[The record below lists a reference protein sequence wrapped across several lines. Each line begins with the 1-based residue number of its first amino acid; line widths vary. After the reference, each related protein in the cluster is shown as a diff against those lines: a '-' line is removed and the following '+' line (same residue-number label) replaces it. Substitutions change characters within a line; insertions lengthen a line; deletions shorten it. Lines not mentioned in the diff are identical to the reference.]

1 MRLVPVTSSKYNI
14 VIVNCESLKK
24 ECQVWLQGWY
34 WEYVPSKHIWMH
46 QGQRRHQNT
55 WKTHM
60 TLKAGTPVRA
70 ISPTVRSLLFP
81 KCLQCIETY
90 QRSISLSTMLRT
102 LYAAFMY
109 RQRQIYMSCKIY
121 NTKTEYNY
129 STVVWMIYNSLLGQL
144 SSRWIRLWLNSQW
157 LWWTRRTAHTLSSY
171 WSQRGLPTA
180 WCHHYNNGRICSL
193 VC

>member
-1 MRLVPVTSSKYNI
+1 MRLVPVISSKYNI
-14 VIVNCESLKK
+14 VVVNCESLKK
-24 ECQVWLQGWY
+24 GMSDMIARMVLGICPLQ
-34 WEYVPSKHIWMH
+34 
-46 QGQRRHQNT
+46 
-55 WKTHM
+55 THM